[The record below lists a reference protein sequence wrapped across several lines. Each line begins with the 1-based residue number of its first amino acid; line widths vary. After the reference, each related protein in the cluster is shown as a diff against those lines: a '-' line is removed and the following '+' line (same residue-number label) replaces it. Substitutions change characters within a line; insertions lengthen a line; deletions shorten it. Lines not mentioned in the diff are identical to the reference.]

1 LLKIKQHW
9 ESSSNGD
16 NYENVHLLEVK
27 ESTDGRLGVC
37 KVLSSNPR
45 TVRKKS
51 IDGEKAYQR
60 VRKREEELFYL
71 DIFKSMAP
79 TV

>member
-45 TVRKKS
+45 TVR
-51 IDGEKAYQR
+51 
-60 VRKREEELFYL
+60 RKRVLMERRLVRGYEKEKRSYF
-71 DIFKSMAP
+71 I
-79 TV
+79 

>member
-45 TVRKKS
+45 TVREKS

>member
-1 LLKIKQHW
+1 
-9 ESSSNGD
+9 
-16 NYENVHLLEVK
+16 VK

-45 TVRKKS
+45 TVREKS